1 MDLSDE
7 EINFL
12 SGLFEPSQSTALI
25 NETKLTVQTSI
36 PEGIAHLLDQAKLTL
51 LAEVAHYQ
59 L

>member
-25 NETKLTVQTSI
+25 NLRS
-36 PEGIAHLLDQAKLTL
+36 G
-51 LAEVAHYQ
+51 
-59 L
+59 

>member
-36 PEGIAHLLDQAKLTL
+36 PDGIAHLLGQAKLPT
-51 LAEVAHYQ
+51 VVSTSI
-59 L
+59 